1 MTFCQI
7 TKEEFLK
14 HCQQVNEK
22 SFFQSI
28 EMAGLLS
35 KRGYDVRYVGFKNS
49 QLEIVISTLLFCKKM
64 AGGLYMELNSGPLVT
79 DDAYLEEFYQSL
91 KNYAK
96 REGVLELVVKPS
108 QAYQLFD
115 SVGSPISEADT
126 QLIEKLVQVG
136 FKHDGLQTGYPNGE
150 PVWHY
155 VKDLQ
160 GLSQASLTDSFSKKG
175 KTLSKKANSFG
186 LKVTRLSRS
195 QLFRFQAITALTS
208 KKRGYEDKTLAY
220 YQDFFDSFGE
230 QADFLIA
237 SINFYS
243 YLDHL
248 EEQSDRLQLRIAE
261 LSDRLRPFPQSKKKQ
276 NELRE
281 LMAQLTS
288 FEQRKCQ
295 AQQWIEEYGTE
306 DVDIAASLFVYSR
319 RELVYLFSGSRT
331 EFGSFYAPILL
342 QEFAMRHAISLSL
355 PFYNLLGIQGIFDS
369 SDGVLRF
376 KQNFNGYILRKA
388 GTFRYYPHPIKHKI
402 IQIIKKIVK

>member
-14 HCQQVNEK
+14 HCEQVNEK

-35 KRGYDVRYVGFKNS
+35 KRGCDVRYVGFKNS

-79 DDAYLEEFYQSL
+79 DHAYLEEFYQSL

-108 QAYQLFD
+108 QTYQVFD
-115 SVGSPISEADT
+115 SVGNPMSEADT

-355 PFYNLLGIQGIFDS
+355 PFYNLLGIQGNFDG

>member
-14 HCQQVNEK
+14 HCEQVNEK

-35 KRGYDVRYVGFKNS
+35 KRGYDVRYAGFKNS
-49 QLEIVISTLLFCKKM
+49 QSEIVISTLLFCKKM

-108 QAYQLFD
+108 QVYQLFD
-115 SVGSPISEADT
+115 SVGNPISEANT
-126 QLIEKLVQVG
+126 QLIEKMVQVG

-155 VKDLQ
+155 VKDLE
-160 GLSQASLTDSFSKKG
+160 GITEDTLVSSFSKKG
-175 KTLSKKANSFG
+175 KVLSKKANSFG
-186 LKVTRLSRS
+186 LKITRLTKDE
-195 QLFRFQAITALTS
+195 LPRFKAITETTS
-208 KKRGYEDKTLAY
+208 NRRDYTDKPLEY
-220 YQDFFDSFGE
+220 YQDLFDTFSDG
-230 QADFLIA
+230 ADFLIA
-237 SINFYS
+237 SLNLTT
-243 YLDHL
+243 YLDLLHSQEDKL
-248 EEQSDRLQLRIAE
+248 KKIAE
-261 LSDRLRPFPQSKKKQ
+261 NLVQDLSINPKSRKKG

-281 LMAQLTS
+281 IESQIES
-288 FEQRKCQ
+288 FEQRKQ
-295 AQQWIEEYGTE
+295 NAEHWINKYGTS
-306 DVDIAASLFVYSR
+306 DIDIAASLFIYTKQ
-319 RELVYLFSGSRT
+319 ELVYLFSGSLE
-331 EFGSFYAPILL
+331 EFSSFYAPIVL
-342 QEFAMRHAISLSL
+342 QEFAMKKAIKKSIK
-355 PFYNLLGIQGIFDS
+355 FYNFLGITGLFDG

>member
-108 QAYQLFD
+108 QTYQVFD
-115 SVGSPISEADT
+115 SVGNPISEADT
-126 QLIEKLVQVG
+126 QLIEKLVQLG

-355 PFYNLLGIQGIFDS
+355 PFYNLLGIQGNFDG

-388 GTFRYYPHPIKHKI
+388 GTFRYYPYPIRHKI
-402 IQIIKKIVK
+402 LQIIKNIVK